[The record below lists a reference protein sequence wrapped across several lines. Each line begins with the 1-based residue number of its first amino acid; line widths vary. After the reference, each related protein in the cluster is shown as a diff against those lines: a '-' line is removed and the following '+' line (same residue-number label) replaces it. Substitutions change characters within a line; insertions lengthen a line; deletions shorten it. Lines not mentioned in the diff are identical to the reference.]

1 MRGVFLDLASIDT
14 GDLKLEGLREA
25 LPDWAWYDT
34 TRPGQVAERI
44 AGADVVVSN
53 KVVLDRT
60 LIAEAPALRLIAV
73 AATGTNNIDVA
84 AASEFG
90 VTVSNVRAYAT
101 PAVVQHTFALML
113 ALATRLPQ
121 YTAAVEAG
129 EWARSEQFCLL
140 DYPIFELAGRSLGI
154 VGYGEL
160 GQAVA
165 RAARAFG
172 MEVLVAARPGQRPGP
187 GRIALDALLPQVD
200 VLSLHCPLTEQ
211 TRGLIDARA
220 LALLPDHALLINT
233 ARGGIVDESAL
244 AAALCAGHI
253 GGAGVDVL
261 SEEPPRGGN
270 PLLEAGIPNLI
281 LTPHTAWASRES
293 RQRML
298 DEVAYNIRAFVDGEP
313 RNRVA

>member
-14 GDLKLEGLREA
+14 GDLRLEGLREA

-34 TRPGQVAERI
+34 TRSEQVAERI

-53 KVVLDRT
+53 KVVLDRA

-84 AASEFG
+84 AANEFG

-129 EWARSEQFCLL
+129 DWARSEQFCLL
-140 DYPIFELAGRSLGI
+140 DYPIFELAGRTLGI

-244 AAALCAGHI
+244 AAALRTGHI

-261 SEEPPRGGN
+261 SVEPPRAGN